1 MSNRPSRRVLTYG
14 TFDLLHFGHMRLL
27 RRLAGLGDHVMVGL
41 STDGFNA
48 LKGKKAEWSYERRRR
63 ELLATGLVD
72 LVFPEDNW
80 EQKPAD
86 VRRLHADLFAMG
98 DDWAGH
104 FDFLREWCDVSYLSR
119 TPGISSTLLR
129 QHMRQ
134 GTAS

>member
-1 MSNRPSRRVLTYG
+1 MSNLSSRRVLTYG

-27 RRLAGLGDHVMVGL
+27 RRLAGLGGHVMVGL

-63 ELLATGLVD
+63 ELLATGLVN

-86 VRRLHADLFAMG
+86 VQRLLDALGASSVDDAIAGLDGRGRR
-98 DDWAGH
+98 
-104 FDFLREWCDVSYLSR
+104 RR
-119 TPGISSTLLR
+119 
-129 QHMRQ
+129 
-134 GTAS
+134 